1 MPMMRSPRPLTR
13 GFSMIEMLVGLLIIT
28 FGLLGLI
35 TLQARA
41 LQASVGTEDS
51 QRATLLAAEMAS
63 LMFDQNNVNVNA
75 AAVTAWAARAASP
88 ASGGVPNGV
97 ATVTV
102 NGNSARIKVT
112 WRPVQS
118 TGAANDTSS
127 YSTDVVIPQAVAAP

>member
-1 MPMMRSPRPLTR
+1 MMRRPRHLIH

-51 QRATLLAAEMAS
+51 QRATLLAAEMSS
-63 LMFDQNNVNVNA
+63 LMFDQNSVNVNENT
-75 AAVTAWAARAASP
+75 VKAWAARASDP
-88 ASGGVPNGV
+88 TKGGVPNGN

-102 NGNSARIKVT
+102 KDNTARIKIT

-118 TGAANDTSS
+118 NGTANDTTSN
-127 YSTDVVIPQAVAAP
+127 YTTDVVIPQVVAAP

>member
-1 MPMMRSPRPLTR
+1 MMRSPRTASH

-51 QRATLLAAEMAS
+51 QRATLLAAEMSS

-75 AAVTAWAARAASP
+75 ATIAAWAARAANP

-102 NGNSARIKVT
+102 NGNTARVTVT

-118 TGAANDTSS
+118 TGAANDTSR
-127 YSTDVVIPQAVAAP
+127 YTTDVVIPQVVVAP